1 MESVIITLCVLLNLL
16 QFYQIFIFTK
26 FLVFRHYE
34 IRPFVMRYTAASLIE
49 LGILSYFISYV
60 NQKPPSVVEQ
70 DAILS
75 SFGIYLF
82 IKFLLILFQAFIQSG
97 VKKHKK
103 FKVYFF
109 IMKLAKT
116 FLAMNCFMTVVIERN
131 QIQGKSEQN
140 TLKIAVPVCLYL
152 FFILVNQLILWMRRK
167 SIINFNLKSKL
178 LKTK

>member
-75 SFGIYLF
+75 SFGILSF
-82 IKFLLILFQAFIQSG
+82 
-97 VKKHKK
+97 H
-103 FKVYFF
+103 
-109 IMKLAKT
+109 
-116 FLAMNCFMTVVIERN
+116 
-131 QIQGKSEQN
+131 
-140 TLKIAVPVCLYL
+140 
-152 FFILVNQLILWMRRK
+152 
-167 SIINFNLKSKL
+167 
-178 LKTK
+178 